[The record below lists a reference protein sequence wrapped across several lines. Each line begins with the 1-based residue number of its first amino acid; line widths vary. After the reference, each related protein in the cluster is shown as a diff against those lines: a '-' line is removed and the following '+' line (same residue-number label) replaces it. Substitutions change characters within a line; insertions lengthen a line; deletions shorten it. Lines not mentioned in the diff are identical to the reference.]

1 MTKNDILKL
10 MKNRRNMLLGRG
22 KDNSKIVTKLNR
34 KIRKLEEEV
43 K

>member
-1 MTKNDILKL
+1 MIKSNALKL

-34 KIRKLEEEV
+34 KIRKLEEELR
-43 K
+43 

>member
-1 MTKNDILKL
+1 MSNIDTLKL

-34 KIRKLEEEV
+34 KIRKLEEELR
-43 K
+43 

>member
-1 MTKNDILKL
+1 MSNIDTLKL
-10 MKNRRNMLLGRG
+10 MKNRRNILWGRG

-34 KIRKLEEEV
+34 KIRKLEEEL